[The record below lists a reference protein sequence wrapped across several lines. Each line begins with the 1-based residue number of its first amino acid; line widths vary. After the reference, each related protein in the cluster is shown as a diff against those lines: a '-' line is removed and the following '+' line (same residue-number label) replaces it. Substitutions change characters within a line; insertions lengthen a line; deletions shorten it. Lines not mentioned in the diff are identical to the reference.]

1 MSEASG
7 PWVPAMAETGAGSE
21 ADKRYAPA
29 TLRNRDAIV
38 EVLRAILPDRGLVLE
53 VASGSGEHAVH
64 FARAFPA
71 LDWQPSDPD
80 PAALASIAAWSGE
93 AGLSNLRSPLKI
105 DASTG
110 IWQVDRADAVLCI
123 NMIHISPWAA
133 TAGLMRG
140 AGAVLPPGGVLYLYG
155 PFIRTG
161 VPTAP
166 SNMDFDQSLRE
177 RDPAWGLRDLDAVI
191 GIATEA
197 GLACVTVVDMPANNL
212 SVMFRRK

>member
-1 MSEASG
+1 
-7 PWVPAMAETGAGSE
+7 MAETGAGSE

>member
-1 MSEASG
+1 
-7 PWVPAMAETGAGSE
+7 MAETGAGSE

-38 EVLRAILPDRGLVLE
+38 EVLRAILPDHGLVLE

-80 PAALASIAAWSGE
+80 PAALASIMAWSGE
-93 AGLSNLRSPLKI
+93 AGLANLRSPLKI

-161 VPTAP
+161 APTAP

-212 SVMFRRK
+212 SVVFRRK

>member
-1 MSEASG
+1 MTGATG
-7 PWVPAMAETGAGSE
+7 PWTPGDAGDV

-38 EVLRAILPDRGLVLE
+38 EVLRTILPERGLALE
-53 VASGSGEHAVH
+53 IASGSGEHAVH

-71 LDWQPSDPD
+71 LTWQPSDPD

-93 AGLSNLRSPLKI
+93 ARLANMRPPLKI

-140 AGAVLPPGGVLYLYG
+140 ASAVLPPGGVLYLYG
-155 PFIRTG
+155 PFIRSG
-161 VPTAP
+161 VATAP
-166 SNMDFDQSLRE
+166 SNMDFDRSLRE

-191 GIATEA
+191 GIAAEA
-197 GLACVTVVDMPANNL
+197 GLACVTAVDMPANNL
-212 SVMFRRK
+212 SVVFRRK

>member
-1 MSEASG
+1 
-7 PWVPAMAETGAGSE
+7 MAETGAGSE

-93 AGLSNLRSPLKI
+93 AGLANLRSPLKI

-191 GIATEA
+191 GIATEV